1 MKKVLCAVLIM
12 FMALALSGCSE
23 IKISGEADGTVFAE
37 TESITCS
44 MASAVFR
51 LMEIKESYETT
62 DDAILWER
70 KIDGISMAE
79 YAKAEALDEL
89 LKWTAAEAMASE
101 MAIFL
106 TSSELDSIKKEAASS
121 LAELGTIYDL
131 GEFNITLS
139 DVEDLYKKQSLYE
152 KVYDKLSENVTMEI
166 SESDTK
172 VIEVNYVTIPKSA
185 KYEEVQELRNALKTT
200 NDFKGTCAEY
210 GYNAVMNMVLKHGEM
225 DQSFESMAYAL
236 KDGELSEIVTTQDCY
251 YIIQCLEDYMV
262 AESVANNN
270 DIISSA
276 RREKF
281 EEAYAAYADEH
292 QIKINSS
299 AWKMI
304 ELS

>member
-106 TSSELDSIKKEAASS
+106 TTSELDSIKKEAASS

-139 DVEDLYKKQSLYE
+139 DVEDLYKKQSLYG

>member
-139 DVEDLYKKQSLYE
+139 DVEDLYKKQSLYG

-304 ELS
+304 DLS